1 MYFPIDEVYLKY
13 ISVIE
18 LVDISLLKMSLEKEP
33 NSVESIL
40 KRLNEKDFKQVWRIL
55 YGDGTEELKMSEK
68 CLKLA
73 TRYKVELV
81 SCKFRKIQDEQIR
94 NTRMVKVGLF
104 QQKLPV
110 PLTNPIRRVKMAMY
124 TLAMDAIKVAAKGGV
139 NIFCLQQ
146 AWNMPYAFCKGEKL
160 PWCDYAENAED
171 GPTTRI
177 LQALAAENKMVII
190 STILERD
197 ENCEDN
203 IWNTA
208 VVIDNHGNYLGK
220 HRRNHIPKVENANEP
235 TYYCE
240 GNTGHPVFKTEYG
253 KIAVN
258 ICYGRHIPLNW
269 IGFALNGAEIVFNP
283 CAAIGDYNEPLWGIE
298 ARNAAIANG
307 YFVCAINRVGTE
319 IYEHEYEDEE
329 GNKEFHK
336 DSGHFFG
343 STYVA
348 APNGTRSPGLS
359 RTKDGLL
366 IAEFDLNM
374 CRQIKDERG
383 FDVTQRLQ
391 LYQELLSN
399 IMKTDFKP
407 QIIKKR

>member
-1 MYFPIDEVYLKY
+1 
-13 ISVIE
+13 
-18 LVDISLLKMSLEKEP
+18 MSLEKEP

-146 AWNMPYAFCKGEKL
+146 AWSKKGFSRFL
-160 PWCDYAENAED
+160 M
-171 GPTTRI
+171 
-177 LQALAAENKMVII
+177 LSFQ
-190 STILERD
+190 
-197 ENCEDN
+197 
-203 IWNTA
+203 
-208 VVIDNHGNYLGK
+208 
-220 HRRNHIPKVENANEP
+220 
-235 TYYCE
+235 
-240 GNTGHPVFKTEYG
+240 TEYG

-258 ICYGRHIPLNW
+258 ICYGRHNPLNW

-399 IMKTDFKP
+399 ITKTDFKP